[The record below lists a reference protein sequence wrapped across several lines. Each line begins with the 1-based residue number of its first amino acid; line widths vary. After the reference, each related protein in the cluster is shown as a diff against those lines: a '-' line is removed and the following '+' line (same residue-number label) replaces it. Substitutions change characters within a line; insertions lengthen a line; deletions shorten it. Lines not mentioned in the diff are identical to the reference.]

1 MNYLN
6 NTARKRYRSLNF
18 LGLTSCAAALFFAI
32 IYLQERLGFPPS
44 PLAMTSRLLV
54 LSIGVLF
61 FLAWIQNPRQ
71 FGQRCY
77 AVLGSLLCAIGIGL
91 NLRHIWL
98 QSLPAGQ
105 ESECGT
111 ELEPLLQSLPLPEAL
126 LTILRG
132 TGGCAEA
139 HWTLVGLTLPQLTL
153 LLLLFLL
160 LIDIIQFRKKH
171 RSYFK

>member
-1 MNYLN
+1 MSYLD
-6 NTARKRYRSLNF
+6 NTARKRYRPLNF
-18 LGLTSCAAALFFAI
+18 LGLTICAGALFFAI
-32 IYLQERLGFPPS
+32 IFLQQRLGLPPC
-44 PLAMTSRLLV
+44 PLCMASRVLL

-77 AVLGSLLCAIGIGL
+77 ALLGSLLCAVGISL

-105 ESECGT
+105 ATEHGSE
-111 ELEPLLQSLPLPEAL
+111 LAPLLQQLPLPDPL
-126 LTILRG
+126 LAILRG
-132 TGGCAEA
+132 SGGCAETD
-139 HWTLVGLTLPQLTL
+139 WTLMSLTLPQLTL
-153 LLLLFLL
+153 LLFLFLF

-171 RSYFK
+171 RSYFR